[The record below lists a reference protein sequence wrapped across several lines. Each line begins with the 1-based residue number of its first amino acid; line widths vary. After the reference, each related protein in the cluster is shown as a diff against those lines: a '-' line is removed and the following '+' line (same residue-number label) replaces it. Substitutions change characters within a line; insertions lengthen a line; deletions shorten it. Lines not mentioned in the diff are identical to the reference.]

1 VLVEGKMKDDK
12 LMVEYI
18 DVPGAAVKENQPYIP
33 PPLVCDSMS
42 YEETITVRVCFNVLY
57 LHLMYE
63 VLTVARCLLLCRG
76 RWVTEV
82 TRAWLWCSPI
92 SEWTTPLP

>member
-1 VLVEGKMKDDK
+1 MKDDK

-42 YEETITVRVCFNVLY
+42 YEETITVRVCA
-57 LHLMYE
+57 LM
-63 VLTVARCLLLCRG
+63 CC
-76 RWVTEV
+76 
-82 TRAWLWCSPI
+82 I
-92 SEWTTPLP
+92 SIRYVKC